1 MKYSVEAAIEQR
13 ATFTIEAVSPQEAKE
28 LIREGK
34 GDIGDTYYLEPK
46 IVSVKLCCSDNE

>member
-46 IVSVKLCCSDNE
+46 IVSVKPCGDWNE